1 MYVYKCINLTIP
13 YYLKCCDLR
22 GNNPSSLLINNLNL
36 YFSQAAMSQILN
48 ELNEDD
54 AFNIVTFDSYSH
66 PWSDTMR
73 LAQRNNVDQAV
84 SYVHNLIAEGGKDF
98 LACCEL
104 CAQPQSQRRWL
115 CFYFTFCSF

>member
-1 MYVYKCINLTIP
+1 
-13 YYLKCCDLR
+13 
-22 GNNPSSLLINNLNL
+22 
-36 YFSQAAMSQILN
+36 MSQILN

-84 SYVHNLIAEGGKDF
+84 SYVHNLIAEGGKPHSG
-98 LACCEL
+98 LL
-104 CAQPQSQRRWL
+104 CIVYTTPNPTSSVVFFFISL
-115 CFYFTFCSF
+115 SVVFGGVCPVHSFDWSPHDCRVIHVLES